1 MNISEA
7 FENANPT
14 NFTNLGG
21 SSSRSINGPY
31 ISKQG
36 RLFGVTEKNDDYLII
51 RFAVLNGHKI
61 VAVNSSTSEDENAIK
76 SSAVST
82 GKPFLNIQ
90 RLCKEWFGDN
100 TENWRKE
107 LRHIETKDGVKYYEV
122 VNE

>member
-36 RLFGVTEKNDDYLII
+36 RLFGVTEKNDDYLVI

-61 VAVNSSTSEDENAIK
+61 VAVNPTSSGDRNAIK
-76 SSAVST
+76 SSTFST

-90 RLCKEWFGDN
+90 RLCREWFGDDM
-100 TENWRKE
+100 ENWRKE
-107 LRHIETKDGVKYYEV
+107 LRLIETKDGVSYYEV
-122 VNE
+122 VDN